1 MLGSHHRRPAF
12 MIHSSDL
19 LDLLGGQAELREKI
33 RPSIRVIIRR
43 AFTWGRA
50 LLGV

>member
-1 MLGSHHRRPAF
+1 LGPHHRRPAF
-12 MIHSSDL
+12 LIHSPDL
-19 LDLLGGQAELREKI
+19 LDLLACQAELRKKI
-33 RPSIRVIIRR
+33 WPSIRVIIRR